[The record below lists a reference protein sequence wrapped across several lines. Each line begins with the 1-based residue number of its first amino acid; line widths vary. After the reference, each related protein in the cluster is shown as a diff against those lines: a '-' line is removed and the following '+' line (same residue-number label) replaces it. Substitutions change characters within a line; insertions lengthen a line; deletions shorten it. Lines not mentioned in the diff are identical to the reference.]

1 MVNEI
6 NLDDVKHWAD
16 QIADEVIERVENNPE
31 LKKLVEKK
39 GYFVYDEKTP
49 SGIIHIGSGRGWI
62 IHDAI
67 AKALRSKGKN
77 ARFVLSSD
85 DMDPMDKIP
94 SYLDKEKYEKYM
106 GVPFK
111 YIPSPVQGYLNYGDY
126 YIRQCTNLFSDFGI
140 EAELESTSQE
150 YEKGTFNR
158 TIKIALDNAKKIQKI
173 FADLYGDEVA
183 AANKLP
189 FNVKCPI
196 CGKIATTLAIEWDSK
211 KEMLFFECKD
221 DVVEWAKGCGYKGWI
236 SPYNGNGKFPWK
248 VEWAAK
254 WPSKGVILE
263 TAGKDH
269 FTKGGSRT
277 VACRISVDVFN
288 YPPPYPSNGYIEGQ
302 GYEFFTVGG
311 KKMSTSKGRG
321 ISFSESINFAP
332 ANMLRF
338 LLIRTRPNAV
348 IDFDPYGTN
357 DLILLYDRYDKA
369 ERIYFGLEKADEKEK
384 LKQKRIYELSHV
396 GKIPERCPPQISLIH
411 ASTIVQIFEDDD
423 LIIEKL
429 KESNHIYSDAT
440 KEEINYVKDRLKF
453 ARRWVNEFADEHYKF
468 KLNDNVDTNIKNNLT
483 ENKIKA
489 LKLIAEKL
497 KSSQW
502 TEETL
507 FNEFYKISREELNID
522 PKELFKSAYLVLLNK
537 ERGPKLAPFLLAI
550 KEKAIKLFEAL

>member
-1 MVNEI
+1 MENKIENTNNSKNQNSKNNFSKE

-31 LKKLVEKK
+31 LKKLVEKN

-94 SYLDKEKYEKYM
+94 SYLDKKEYEKYM
-106 GVPFK
+106 GIPFR
-111 YIPSPVQGYLNYGDY
+111 YIPSPMQGYESYGDY
-126 YIRQCTNLFSDFGI
+126 YFKQCTNLFPDFGI
-140 EAELESTSQE
+140 EAELESTGQE

-158 TIKIALDNAKKIQKI
+158 TIKIALDNAEKIQKI
-173 FADLYGDEVA
+173 FADLYGEEVA

-189 FNVKCPI
+189 FNVRCPN
-196 CGKIATTLAIEWDSK
+196 CGKIATTIALEWNSK
-211 KEMLFFECKD
+211 KELLYFECKD
-221 DVVEWAKGCGYKGWI
+221 GVVAWASGCGYKGWI

-254 WPSKGVILE
+254 WPSKGVIVE

-277 VACRISVDVFN
+277 AACRISVDVFN
-288 YPPPYPSNGYIEGQ
+288 YPPPYPSNGYNEGP

-321 ISFSESINFAP
+321 IGFAESINFAP
-332 ANMLRF
+332 AKMLRY

-357 DLILLYDRYDKA
+357 DLILLYERYDKA
-369 ERIYFGLEKADEKEK
+369 ERIYFGLEKVDEKEAI
-384 LKQKRIYELSHV
+384 KQKRIYELSHV

-411 ASTIVQIFEDDD
+411 ASVMVQLFENDD

-429 KESNHIYSDAT
+429 KESGHIYEDAT
-440 KEEINYVKDRLKF
+440 KEEIN
-453 ARRWVNEFADEHYKF
+453 
-468 KLNDNVDTNIKNNLT
+468 
-483 ENKIKA
+483 
-489 LKLIAEKL
+489 
-497 KSSQW
+497 
-502 TEETL
+502 
-507 FNEFYKISREELNID
+507 
-522 PKELFKSAYLVLLNK
+522 
-537 ERGPKLAPFLLAI
+537 
-550 KEKAIKLFEAL
+550 